1 MLAIGIDVGGT
12 SIKGAAVDSY
22 GKVYEVFSMI
32 TKKEEPGEKVV
43 IELCNLIKKYLSEQ
57 KFEEPILG
65 VGVGIPGVIN
75 TDEGIVSYS
84 ANLPLWENLHVKDI
98 MEKELGLPVRITND
112 ANAAAFGEA
121 KFGAGKD
128 YPTTVMLTLG
138 TGVGG
143 GVVLNGEL
151 FEGNQGK
158 GTELGHITL
167 VLNGRDCGCGR
178 KGCFEQYA
186 SATGLIADATSS
198 MRKHPDSLMNV
209 VAKELGCVDARVPFI
224 AEKRGD
230 RFAHEVVEN
239 YIIYLGE
246 GLLNYCNIFRP
257 NMIIL
262 SGGVANEGEAFLARL
277 NQYLL
282 DHDFGYK
289 RTPNVLLAIAK
300 LGYNSGKIGA
310 AALFF
315 GK

>member
-1 MLAIGIDVGGT
+1 MIAIGIDIGGT

-22 GKVYEVFSMI
+22 GKVYDVFSMP
-32 TKKEEPGEKVV
+32 TDKNKTGQEEMH
-43 IELCNLIKKYLSEQ
+43 ILADLIKKYIKEHQ
-57 KFEEPILG
+57 FNEPIKG
-65 VGVGIPGVIN
+65 VGLGIPGVI
-75 TDEGIVSYS
+75 DSEHGVVGYS
-84 ANLPLWENLHVKDI
+84 ANLPLWENLNVKEI
-98 MEKELGLPVRITND
+98 LEKELGLPVRITND
-112 ANAAAFGEA
+112 ANAAAYGEA

-128 YPTTVMLTLG
+128 FPTIIMITLG

-143 GVVLNGEL
+143 GIVLDGKL
-151 FEGNQGK
+151 FEGNEGK
-158 GTELGHITL
+158 GAELGHMTL

-186 SATGLIADATSS
+186 SATGLIADATSF
-198 MRKHPDSLMNV
+198 MRKHPDSIMNT
-209 VAKELGCVDARVPFI
+209 VAKELGTVDARVPFI
-224 AEKRGD
+224 AERRGD

-239 YIIYLGE
+239 YIMYLGE

-262 SGGVANEGEAFLARL
+262 SGGIANEGESFLARV

-289 RTPNVLLAIAK
+289 RTPTVKLAVAK
-300 LGYNSGKIGA
+300 LGYDSGKIGA

-315 GK
+315 E